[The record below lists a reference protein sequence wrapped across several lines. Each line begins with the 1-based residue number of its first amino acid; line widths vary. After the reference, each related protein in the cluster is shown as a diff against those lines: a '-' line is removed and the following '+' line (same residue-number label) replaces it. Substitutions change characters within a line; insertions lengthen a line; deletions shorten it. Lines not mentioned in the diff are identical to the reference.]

1 MKQKRMYIL
10 VLAFSVLTLQFI
22 LLGCE
27 PVPEKPSDSTA
38 QTLPAKHPAVDADKI
53 STSPAVPENPVTSEV
68 GQSATK
74 PEDVVLASPKETN
87 PQFLQKDVQALVEK
101 QIYLPEKVAMPT
113 DRTPY
118 KYGQH
123 DLNNDGVAELF
134 VLIQDQYFC
143 GSGGCTAYLF
153 SADGKKLSRFT
164 VSEPPVFVSENQTK
178 GWKDLIITSR
188 GVQHVMRY
196 DGKKYPLNPSV
207 EPKISR
213 DELIKK
219 AHAVAEQQEIY
230 VQDGHNLR
238 LKNTEKLPLLSP
250 YEDIMFVFD
259 HYGDPTVAYSID
271 VRIENGKAVVLP
283 DTTFE

>member
-1 MKQKRMYIL
+1 MKQKRMYIV
-10 VLAFSVLTLQFI
+10 VLAFAVLMFSLV
-22 LLGCE
+22 GCE
-27 PVPEKPSDSTA
+27 PAPEKPTGSTA
-38 QTLPAKHPAVDADKI
+38 QTLPAKPTVVDGDK
-53 STSPAVPENPVTSEV
+53 SLTSPAKSETSVSPEEGQNVLKPEV
-68 GQSATK
+68 AELAFAKETK
-74 PEDVVLASPKETN
+74 P
-87 PQFLQKDVQALVEK
+87 QFSQQDVQALVEK

-118 KYGQH
+118 KYGQR

-153 SADGKKLSRFT
+153 SVEGKKLSRFT
-164 VSEPPVFVSENQTK
+164 VSEPPVFVSEKQTK

-188 GVQHVMRY
+188 GVQHVMQY
-196 DGKKYPLNPSV
+196 DGEKYPLNPSV
-207 EPKISR
+207 QPTISR
-213 DELIKK
+213 EGLVKK
-219 AHAVAEQQEIY
+219 ARAVAEQQEIY

-238 LKNTEKLPLLSP
+238 LKSTEDLPLLSP

-271 VRIENGKAVVLP
+271 VRIENGKAVLLP

>member
-1 MKQKRMYIL
+1 MYIL
-10 VLAFSVLTLQFI
+10 VLAFAVFMVALV
-22 LLGCE
+22 GCE
-27 PVPEKPSDSTA
+27 PAPEKPVDSTA
-38 QTLPAKHPAVDADKI
+38 PTLPAKPTVVDADKI
-53 STSPAVPENPVTSEV
+53 PTSPAVSETPVTSEAEQNV
-68 GQSATK
+68 LK
-74 PEDVVLASPKETN
+74 PEAAELAFEKEIK
-87 PQFLQKDVQALVEK
+87 PQFSQKDVQALVEK
-101 QIYLPEKVAMPT
+101 QIYLPEKVSMPT

-118 KYGQH
+118 KYGQR
-123 DLNNDGVAELF
+123 DLNDDGVAELF

-164 VSEPPVFVSENQTK
+164 VSEPPVFVSEKQTK

-188 GVQHVMRY
+188 GVQHVMRH

-207 EPKISR
+207 QPKISR
-213 DELIKK
+213 DELVKK
-219 AHAVAEQQEIY
+219 AQAVAEQQEIY

-238 LKNTEKLPLLSP
+238 LKSTEELPLLSP

>member
-10 VLAFSVLTLQFI
+10 MLAFAVLMFGLA
-22 LLGCE
+22 GCE
-27 PVPEKPSDSTA
+27 PAPEKPADSTA
-38 QTLPAKHPAVDADKI
+38 QRLPAKSTVVDADQI
-53 STSPAVPENPVTSEV
+53 PTSPAVPETPATPEEEQNVLKPEAADLAFTKE
-68 GQSATK
+68 TK
-74 PEDVVLASPKETN
+74 P
-87 PQFLQKDVQALVEK
+87 QFSQKDVQALVEK

-118 KYGQH
+118 KYGQR

-164 VSEPPVFVSENQTK
+164 VSEPPVFVSEKQTK

-188 GVQHVMRY
+188 GVQHVMQY

-207 EPKISR
+207 QPKISR
-213 DELIKK
+213 DALVKK
-219 AHAVAEQQEIY
+219 ARAVAEQQEIY
-230 VQDGHNLR
+230 VQDGHDLR
-238 LKNTEKLPLLSP
+238 LKSTEALPLLSP

>member
-10 VLAFSVLTLQFI
+10 VLAFAVLMFALG
-22 LLGCE
+22 GCE
-27 PVPEKPSDSTA
+27 PAPEKPTDSTA
-38 QTLPAKHPAVDADKI
+38 QTLPAKPTVVDADKAP
-53 STSPAVPENPVTSEV
+53 TSPAVPETPVTPEEEQNV
-68 GQSATK
+68 LKPEIADLAFAKETK
-74 PEDVVLASPKETN
+74 PPFSQE
-87 PQFLQKDVQALVEK
+87 DVQALVEK
-101 QIYLPEKVAMPT
+101 QIYLPEKLAMPT

-164 VSEPPVFVSENQTK
+164 VSEPPVFVSEKQTK

-188 GVQHVMRY
+188 GVQHVMQH

-207 EPKISR
+207 QPKISR
-213 DELIKK
+213 DEFVEK
-219 AHAVAEQQEIY
+219 ARTAAKQQEIY

-238 LKNTEKLPLLSP
+238 LKSTEELPLLSP